1 MLLNPPHALSAPL
14 RHPPLPALWHRLQ
27 TTLTTSRLQ
36 LFILKR
42 PFLEAFVYSRTAFS
56 RLIALSVPDEWP
68 VSPEIF
74 PFVLSQLDASPQMAN
89 WLPWVIVDRQTD
101 SVVGD
106 AGFKGA
112 PDDCGGC
119 EIGYSIISSFRQRG
133 YATEAVGSILTW
145 ARRNP
150 HIRTIR
156 AEALESN
163 VSSQRVLEKHGFLFA
178 GNYDHAEDGLTRLY
192 QLPLRTEMT
201 SPITA
206 QDGV

>member
-1 MLLNPPHALSAPL
+1 
-14 RHPPLPALWHRLQ
+14 LQ

-36 LFILKR
+36 LFVLKR
-42 PFLEAFVYSRTAFS
+42 PFLEAFVSSRTALS

-68 VSPEIF
+68 VASELI
-74 PFVLSQLDASPQMAN
+74 PFVLSQLDSSPQIAN
-89 WLPWVIVDRQTD
+89 WLPWAIVDRQTE
-101 SVVGD
+101 SLVGD

-112 PDDCGGC
+112 PDDCGNC

-163 VSSQRVLEKHGFLFA
+163 PPSQRVLEKHGFLFA
-178 GNYDHAEDGLTRLY
+178 GNYDHSKDGLTRRYELSI
-192 QLPLRTEMT
+192 PTEM
-201 SPITA
+201 A
-206 QDGV
+206 